1 VPRARL
7 TALLLLLLTAA
18 GILAREPRLL
28 LEPRMWGEDGS
39 NYYRFAFQNG
49 WLDALLYLPL
59 NGPGYYSFA
68 QDAASVLAV
77 ALGPPERAAQ
87 VFLWLSLLAQLSPAL
102 VVLFGRSHVWDT
114 TGKQALVCALLVL
127 SPAAGIEVW
136 LNLVIAMNHF
146 GLAALCVL
154 MEDLRP
160 PVSRGRAWGLRLLLL
175 AGGLSGP
182 WVVALA
188 PLFVLKALAERTR
201 ESRVQLG
208 IVLATC
214 AVQGA
219 IVLAT
224 LSQGALDRERS
235 AAVPVGLMLD
245 IVAVHHL
252 LQPILGGLLDRF
264 VELAALR
271 PALRGGS
278 EPGVYWHGLLL
289 LAPLLAGVSAL
300 LAPPP
305 WRWQRWALLGGLV
318 LSSAVAAVGAYGVAV
333 GRYAFIPGLAV
344 GLLLVDNLGPAAT
357 GWQRA
362 RRRISA
368 VALAVALAAGAWG
381 WHDHRAD
388 PGWEAD
394 YPAWADEVARWRA
407 DPEHALVGMPRAFL
421 IPLQRRGIAAD
432 LKAELARLEGFE
444 LSAAGKRELLLPV
457 RGVPAFGRLVLEL
470 DSAVPSA
477 DLALSLDLLRHDGT
491 PLASGRMAEVRRRSR
506 PGQPVL
512 ADTLVRG
519 PGLGRVAALRL
530 RLTAPA
536 GGSSPVTIRRARFGD
551 ELLFF

>member
-1 VPRARL
+1 MPRARL

-28 LEPRMWGEDGS
+28 LEPRLWGEDGS

-49 WLDALLYLPL
+49 LLDALLYLPL
-59 NGPGYYSFA
+59 NGAGYYSFA
-68 QDAASVLAV
+68 QDAASALTV
-77 ALGPPERAAQ
+77 ALVPPEGAAQ
-87 VFLWLSLLAQLSPAL
+87 LFLWLSLLAQLTPAL
-102 VVLFGRSHVWDT
+102 VVLWGRSYVWDT
-114 TGKQALVCALLVL
+114 TARRALVCALLVL

-136 LNLVIAMNHF
+136 LNLVIAMNHL

-160 PVSRGRAWGLRLLLL
+160 PVSRARTWGLRLLLL
-175 AGGLSGP
+175 VGGLTGP
-182 WVVALA
+182 WAVALA

-201 ESRVQLG
+201 EARVQLG

-219 IVLAT
+219 VVLAT
-224 LSQGALDRERS
+224 LSQGALDRERGT
-235 AAVPVGLMLD
+235 AVPLGLMLD
-245 IVAVHHL
+245 TVTVHHVL
-252 LQPILGGLLDRF
+252 RPILGGLLDRF
-264 VELAALR
+264 VELASLR

-278 EPGVYWHGLLL
+278 EPAVYWRGLLL
-289 LAPLLAGVSAL
+289 LAPLLAGAASL

-333 GRYAFIPGLAV
+333 GRYAFLPGLAV
-344 GLLLVDNLGPAAT
+344 GLLLVDNLGAAST
-357 GWQRA
+357 RWQRA
-362 RRRISA
+362 RRRVS
-368 VALAVALAAGAWG
+368 VLLLAVSLAAGAWG
-381 WHDHRAD
+381 WRDHRAD

-407 DPEHALVGMPRAFL
+407 NPDHALVGMPRAFL

-432 LKAELARLEGFE
+432 LKAELARLEGLE

-470 DSAVPSA
+470 DSAVPPG

-491 PLASGRMAEVRRRSR
+491 PLASGPMVEVRRRSR

-512 ADTLVRG
+512 ADALVRG

-530 RLTAPA
+530 RLTAPED
-536 GGSSPVTIRRARFGD
+536 GRPVTIRRARFGD

>member
-68 QDAASVLAV
+68 QDAASLLAV
-77 ALGPPERAAQ
+77 LLGPPERAAQ

-114 TGKQALVCALLVL
+114 TGKRALVCALLVL

-136 LNLVIAMNHF
+136 LNLVIAMNHL

-175 AGGLSGP
+175 VGGLTGP

-188 PLFVLKALAERTR
+188 PLFILKARAERSR
-201 ESRVQLG
+201 ESKVQLG
-208 IVLATC
+208 VVLATC
-214 AVQGA
+214 AVQA
-219 IVLAT
+219 AVVVAT
-224 LSQGALDRERS
+224 LSQGALDRERA
-235 AAVPVGLMLD
+235 AAVPLVLMLD
-245 IVAVHHL
+245 TVAVAHVL
-252 LQPILGGLLDRF
+252 RPIFGGLLDRF
-264 VELAALR
+264 VELAALG
-271 PALRGGS
+271 PALRGGA
-278 EPGVYWHGLLL
+278 EPAVYWHGLLL
-289 LAPLLAGVSAL
+289 LLPLLAAVTAL
-300 LAPPP
+300 LVPPP
-305 WRWQRWALLGGLV
+305 SRWQRWTLLGGLV

-344 GLLLVDNLGPAAT
+344 GLLLVDNLGAAAT
-357 GWQRA
+357 RWQRA

-368 VALAVALAAGAWG
+368 VLLAASLAAGAWG

-394 YPAWADEVARWRA
+394 YPAWTQEVERWRA
-407 DPEHALVGMPRAFL
+407 NPDHALVGMPRAFRV
-421 IPLQRRGIAAD
+421 PLQRRGIAAD
-432 LKAELARLEGFE
+432 LKAELARLEGLTF
-444 LSAAGKRELLLPV
+444 SPSGRHELLLPV
-457 RGVPAFGRLVLEL
+457 RGIPAFGRLVLEL
-470 DSAVPSA
+470 DSAVPSEGI
-477 DLALSLDLLRHDGT
+477 ALSLDFLQPDGT
-491 PLASGRMAEVRRRSR
+491 PLASGRMVEVRRRSR
-506 PGQPVL
+506 PGHPVL
-512 ADTLVRG
+512 ADALARG

-530 RLTAPA
+530 RLTAPD
-536 GGSSPVTIRRARFGD
+536 GGDSTITIRRARFGD